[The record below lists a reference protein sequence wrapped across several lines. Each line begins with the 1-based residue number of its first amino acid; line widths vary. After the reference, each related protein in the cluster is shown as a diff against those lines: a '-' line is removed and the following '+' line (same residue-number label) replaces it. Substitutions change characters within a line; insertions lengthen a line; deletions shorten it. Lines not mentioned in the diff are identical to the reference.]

1 MLRESKIERIDWVC
15 VSSLWMLVE
24 IVGRSKREVGRER
37 ERGGR
42 ERERASLCW
51 VSSLGMLGVSAR

>member
-1 MLRESKIERIDWVC
+1 LSRLGMLRESKIERIDWVC

-37 ERGGR
+37 ERGTR
-42 ERERASLCW
+42 
-51 VSSLGMLGVSAR
+51 